1 MVFNTPPF
9 NTRSHSQNL
18 TTLVQNPKGLVDVP
32 FRIQDTVKMGQQESC
47 HFLLLLQSSTDLTQN
62 QRTSPKHDIISID
75 LYTSYTCSRWYGG
88 YGEEGQCRAV
98 PQLRPPLP
106 SRLRTFRTWRCCRSY
121 QRLGDQTSEPWA
133 GPPSPHIMCWDAS
146 LIFRWYLYYQFNV
159 QYWSILY
166 SCQRLSFMSL
176 VNPSGGWG
184 EGSSLAVS
192 VLSSTSWH
200 VPRHTG
206 TRSFMQLHGVSW
218 SFSATGLWSLV

>member
-1 MVFNTPPF
+1 
-9 NTRSHSQNL
+9 
-18 TTLVQNPKGLVDVP
+18 
-32 FRIQDTVKMGQQESC
+32 MGQQESC

-62 QRTSPKHDIISID
+62 QRTSHFFCMPKSKHFIISTD
-75 LYTSYTCSRWYGG
+75 LYTCSPWYGG
-88 YGEEGQCRAV
+88 YGEEGQCGAV

-133 GPPSPHIMCWDAS
+133 GPPSPHIT

-159 QYWSILY
+159 QMYNIVQLSASVVYVTGESLW
-166 SCQRLSFMSL
+166 RLRRRQFAGCL
-176 VNPSGGWG
+176 RAVIHF
-184 EGSSLAVS
+184 LACH
-192 VLSSTSWH
+192 WH